1 MRLSCHGDG
10 TLFITSL
17 NCYFHFARKEDD
29 VMCTIEDVID
39 VVCVGSIMAT
49 FLLNS
54 YHGKNALELSKEC
67 LILLDNIAGKLVP
80 DKEFI
85 EVLYKKVYRTLFLAS
100 CIIQDHTKAAQYG
113 RKLLV
118 IHNECGERA
127 NECNI
132 SRALASI
139 YLHQS
144 KYLDAK
150 ELYERAFS
158 IIEETGIAAERA
170 DV

>member
-1 MRLSCHGDG
+1 MCVCLATVTVH
-10 TLFITSL
+10 SL
-17 NCYFHFARKEDD
+17 QPLYCYLHFARKEDD

-39 VVCVGSIMAT
+39 VVCIGSIMAT
-49 FLLNS
+49 FLLNT

-67 LILLDNIAGKLVP
+67 LILLDNIAGKLVS
-80 DKEFI
+80 DKELI
-85 EVLYKKVYRTLFLAS
+85 KVLYKKVYSTLFLAS
-100 CIIQDHTKAAQYG
+100 GIIQDHTKAAQYG

-150 ELYERAFS
+150 RTL
-158 IIEETGIAAERA
+158 
-170 DV
+170 